1 MRELLTNDEVSTA
14 LAAIQSGDMAAAE
27 KLYLD
32 YEPILRRIAYGLNCA
47 DMDEATAIAAAAF
60 MDAVHI
66 APKPTDRNP
75 GALLYHRV
83 RDRARELALWQSPV
97 QVPLGTVLRYWTII
111 NKYDT
116 ETGTIMD
123 DRPSQSLQEATTAA
137 YEACKRGDERMAADV
152 FLAVHRAIYSHT
164 DRVSIGTVGSPTS
177 TCTRPGHQPR
187 RDSAS
192 RDHNT
197 IDIGSPD
204 PLDVLDTYT
213 LVHEHL
219 LPLLNDEQHEGTIVR
234 LRYGFPQVSDAVA
247 AKLEAAGYQP
257 GTVLSKHEI
266 AEVLQVHGL
275 GHRTILRRL
284 QAALDTMRAY
294 LDEDERRE
302 AAA

>member
-1 MRELLTNDEVSTA
+1 MRKLFTNDEISTA
-14 LAAIQSGDMAAAE
+14 LAAIQSGDTAAAE

-32 YEPILRRIAYGLNCA
+32 YEPTLRRIAYGLNCA
-47 DMDEATAIAAAAF
+47 DMDEANAIAAAAF

-111 NKYDT
+111 NKYDN
-116 ETGTIMD
+116 ETGTIVD

-152 FLAVHRAIYSHT
+152 FLAAHRAIYSHT
-164 DRVSIGTVGSPTS
+164 DRVSVGTV
-177 TCTRPGHQPR
+177 
-187 RDSAS
+187 DSDHDADAYS
-192 RDHNT
+192 RGHNT
-197 IDIGSPD
+197 VDIGSPD

-213 LVHEHL
+213 LVHDHL
-219 LPLLNDEQHEGTIVR
+219 LPLLNDEQYEGVIVR
-234 LRYGFPQVSDAVA
+234 LRYGFPQVSDAIA

-266 AEVLQVHGL
+266 AEVLQVRGL
-275 GHRTILRRL
+275 GHRTVLRRL

-302 AAA
+302 SAA